1 VFDALF
7 AMRRSL
13 NDHGIKKIQ
22 DRSGTGRQ
30 P

>member
-22 DRSGTGRQ
+22 DRRGTGRQ